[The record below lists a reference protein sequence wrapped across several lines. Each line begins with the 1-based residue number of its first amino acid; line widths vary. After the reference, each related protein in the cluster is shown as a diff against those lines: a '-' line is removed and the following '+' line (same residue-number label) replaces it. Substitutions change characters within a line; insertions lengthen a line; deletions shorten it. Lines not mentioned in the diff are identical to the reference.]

1 MQQFIDSRCSAT
13 LHSLHTRDFALLL
26 NFFTK
31 YDSLGLRL
39 VTESLKMLST
49 THSRA
54 NFIEK
59 LQQPAP
65 QVLAQLAPFT
75 VVCINLEIT
84 KNCCG
89 LLKLVHMILIY
100 IHCRSITSLVGEP
113 VGGSIYPPAQ
123 LTPFSPK

>member
-1 MQQFIDSRCSAT
+1 M
-13 LHSLHTRDFALLL
+13 
-26 NFFTK
+26 
-31 YDSLGLRL
+31 Y
-39 VTESLKMLST
+39 SLKMISKN
-49 THSRA
+49 HSRV
-54 NFIEK
+54 NFIEN

-100 IHCRSITSLVGEP
+100 CI
-113 VGGSIYPPAQ
+113 
-123 LTPFSPK
+123 FSWSFLNWPKV